1 MDLRRE
7 VTPPANVCVFLP
19 AHEAESSAH
28 IHGLMRRVRVVT
40 VELASCRFGERIS
53 SQVDPPAPYAL
64 FPHNGTTLSFTI
76 RGLDLRLRSYH
87 SCSLDQTGSG
97 MFSWRFPA
105 YRIPHE
111 FVKELYGRHVRI
123 DMDALVDG
131 VIVQDKLQRRWNK
144 AINVFR
150 NGPEV

>member
-1 MDLRRE
+1 M
-7 VTPPANVCVFLP
+7 FL
-19 AHEAESSAH
+19 
-28 IHGLMRRVRVVT
+28 
-40 VELASCRFGERIS
+40 
-53 SQVDPPAPYAL
+53 
-64 FPHNGTTLSFTI
+64 
-76 RGLDLRLRSYH
+76 
-87 SCSLDQTGSG
+87 
-97 MFSWRFPA
+97 WRFPA
-105 YRIPHE
+105 YRIPHK

>member
-76 RGLDLRLRSYH
+76 RGLDLR
-87 SCSLDQTGSG
+87 
-97 MFSWRFPA
+97 RFPA